1 MNTRIY
7 YGYWLVGVAFL
18 AQFVAVGMYSYVLG
32 SFMTPMIDE
41 LGWSRA
47 DFTLTRTISQLVMA
61 FAGVFIGARVDRIG
75 GRPIMLL
82 GTTVLAITLALHSLV
97 ASLWVWWLLNGVLL
111 TVGCAMLGNLVVNVT
126 LSKWF
131 VLNRGKAIAWAAMG
145 VSFGGVVLTPLATWL
160 VDNIGWR
167 PAWVWLGAGTALLMY
182 PVALLMR
189 RAPED
194 HGLHPDG
201 LSAAQIADGAN
212 ARARAEDASAYTRGE
227 ALRTVSFYA
236 LVIAF
241 GLFTINI
248 VVLLLHTV
256 PYLTDSGLTRN
267 QAALAMLIASIPA
280 MVSKPVW
287 GYLIDRSPAKPLAAI
302 SASVTG
308 LALVL
313 IVFAVQAEQLFWI
326 YLAYVILG
334 LGWGGMIPMQEVIWA
349 SFFGRR
355 HIGAIRG
362 AGLPVALAF
371 GAVAPWLVSYY
382 HDLHATYDGALLVVA
397 TLNILS
403 GVLIFLVPPPRPA
416 RVAQR
421 ERADIPS

>member
-61 FAGVFIGARVDRIG
+61 FAGIFIGARVDRIG
-75 GRPIMLL
+75 GRPIMLV
-82 GTTVLAITLALHSLV
+82 GTTVLATTLALHSLV
-97 ASLWVWWLLNGVLL
+97 DSLWVWWLLNGVLL
-111 TVGCAMLGNLVVNVT
+111 TIGCAMLGNLVVNVT

-160 VDNIGWR
+160 VDTIGWR

-201 LSAAQIADGAN
+201 LSAAQVADGAN
-212 ARARAEDASAYTRGE
+212 ERARAEDASAYTRGE

-313 IVFAVQAEQLFWI
+313 IVFAVQADQIFWI
-326 YLAYVILG
+326 YLAYVVLG

-362 AGLPVALAF
+362 AGLPVALAL
-371 GAVAPWLVSYY
+371 GAIAPWLVSYY
-382 HDLHATYDGALLVVA
+382 HDLYDTYDGALLVVA
-397 TLNILS
+397 TLNIIS
-403 GVLIFLVPPPRPA
+403 GVLIFLVPPPQRMH
-416 RVAQR
+416 VAQR
-421 ERADIPS
+421 EHADIPS